1 MHFLDRHVYQVADT
15 LIEADCTS
23 TGTLDRST
31 IFPWSSVASAGWRAF
46 VRPHQRG
53 IDSESVG
60 FLAYPGLLEPALA
73 VKVRD
78 HTDML
83 SMITKGP

>member
-31 IFPWSSVASAGWRAF
+31 IFPWSSVASAGWRAL
-46 VRPHQRG
+46 VHRHQHG
-53 IDSESVG
+53 IDSDSVA
-60 FLAYPGLLEPALA
+60 FLDYPGLPEPALA
-73 VKVRD
+73 IKVRD
-78 HTDML
+78 YTDML
-83 SMITKGP
+83 SMI